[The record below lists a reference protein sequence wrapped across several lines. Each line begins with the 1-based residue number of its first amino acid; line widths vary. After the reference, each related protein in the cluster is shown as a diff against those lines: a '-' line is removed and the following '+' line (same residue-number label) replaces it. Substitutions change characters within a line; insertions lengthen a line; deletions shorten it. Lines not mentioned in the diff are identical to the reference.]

1 MASRE
6 RGYNRRVTTI
16 DPGMTVPGLR
26 GRWQIDRRLGSGGF
40 GTTFLARGEDGR
52 AVVLKQLRLDRMDDW
67 KALDLFERE
76 ARALAALEHP
86 RIPRLHDFF
95 AFDGAAALAA
105 SDLAM
110 HPRPASLVLVQGYVE
125 GRSLRAAIDAGARFD
140 AAAVERMLRALLDIL
155 AYLHGLH
162 PPIVHRDIKPENIV
176 LDAEGAPHLVDFGAI
191 QGRLLAQGQAGSTS
205 VGTFGY
211 VPLEQIMGQAR
222 PASDLYALA
231 MTLLVAVTHG
241 APDSLPIDADTS
253 KVDVR
258 AASPHL
264 PAHVARALDAML
276 EPAVGQRVATAEAAR
291 DLLDGRGQAPA
302 RAPGPAPEPPPDPL
316 RWVWRVSMG
325 AGLLGAGVL
334 YGPLFNELS
343 ERELMEIS
351 PLWVAAVA
359 FGLTGKL
366 SKRTLGAWSRLGIAA
381 VGLVAALLG
390 LSMFLV
396 GIFPLL

>member
-1 MASRE
+1 MTGRE
-6 RGYNRRVTTI
+6 RRYNQPVTTI
-16 DPGMTVPGLR
+16 EPGMIVPGLG
-26 GRWQIDRRLGSGGF
+26 GRWHIARPLGRGGF
-40 GTTFLARGEDGR
+40 GTTFLAHGEDGR

-76 ARALAALEHP
+76 ARALAALDHP

-95 AFDGAAALAA
+95 AFDGASALAA
-105 SDLAM
+105 SALAS

-125 GRSLRAAIDAGARFD
+125 GRSLRDAIDAGARFD

-155 AYLHGLH
+155 TYLHGLH
-162 PPIVHRDIKPENIV
+162 PPMIHRDIKPENIV
-176 LDAEGAPHLVDFGAI
+176 LDAAGAPHLVDFGAI

-231 MTLLVAVTHG
+231 MTSLVAVTHG
-241 APDSLPIDADTS
+241 TPDALPIDASTS

-291 DLLDGRGQAPA
+291 DLLDGRAPA
-302 RAPGPAPEPPPDPL
+302 PAPGPQAALPDPL
-316 RWVWRVSMG
+316 RWVWRVSVG
-325 AGLLGAGVL
+325 AGLLGAGLL
-334 YGPLFNELS
+334 YGPLFNELT
-343 ERELMEIS
+343 ERELMELS

-366 SKRTLGAWSRLGIAA
+366 SRRSLGAWSRLGLAA
-381 VGLVAALLG
+381 LGLVTALLG
-390 LSMFLV
+390 LSVFLV